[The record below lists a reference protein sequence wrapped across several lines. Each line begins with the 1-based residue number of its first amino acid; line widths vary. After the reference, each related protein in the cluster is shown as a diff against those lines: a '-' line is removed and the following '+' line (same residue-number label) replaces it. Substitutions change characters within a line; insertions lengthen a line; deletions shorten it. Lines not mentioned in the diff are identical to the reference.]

1 MDDLRN
7 IAIPT
12 DPEEALA
19 AVVALRRLA
28 DRIERATPR
37 QALHAAALAFRHPAT
52 GQELEFR
59 AEWPADLMP
68 ALRLAAGSEV
78 VAPQEA
84 LTYLQF
90 YERDA

>member
-28 DRIERATPR
+28 DRIERAAVR
-37 QALHAAALAFRHPAT
+37 S
-52 GQELEFR
+52 
-59 AEWPADLMP
+59 
-68 ALRLAAGSEV
+68 ALRRFFG
-78 VAPQEA
+78 PG
-84 LTYLQF
+84 
-90 YERDA
+90 

>member
-28 DRIERATPR
+28 DRIERAAVR
-37 QALHAAALAFRHPAT
+37 S
-52 GQELEFR
+52 
-59 AEWPADLMP
+59 
-68 ALRLAAGSEV
+68 ALRQGWSWSRIALSLGVTKQAAHKRLSDVAADDGS
-78 VAPQEA
+78 A
-84 LTYLQF
+84 
-90 YERDA
+90 

>member
-28 DRIERATPR
+28 DRIERGAVRSALQQGWSWSRVALALGVTK
-37 QALHAAALAFRHPAT
+37 QAAHKRLSDAAADDSSA
-52 GQELEFR
+52 
-59 AEWPADLMP
+59 
-68 ALRLAAGSEV
+68 
-78 VAPQEA
+78 
-84 LTYLQF
+84 
-90 YERDA
+90 

>member
-28 DRIERATPR
+28 DRIERGAVR
-37 QALHAAALAFRHPAT
+37 SALQQGWSWSRIALALGVTKQAAHK
-52 GQELEFR
+52 
-59 AEWPADLMP
+59 
-68 ALRLAAGSEV
+68 RLSDV
-78 VAPQEA
+78 VAEDRSA
-84 LTYLQF
+84 
-90 YERDA
+90 